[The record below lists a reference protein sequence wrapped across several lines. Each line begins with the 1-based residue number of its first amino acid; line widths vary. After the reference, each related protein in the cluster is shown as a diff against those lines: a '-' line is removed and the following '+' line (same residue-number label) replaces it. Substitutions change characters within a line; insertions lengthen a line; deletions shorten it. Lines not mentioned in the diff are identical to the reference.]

1 MNTNPLDEIRE
12 RYKYGVEVYI
22 DPERQVIS
30 TRPKQKPSDIDG
42 GYVNDSDVT
51 TSSD

>member
-12 RYKYGVEVYI
+12 RYKYVVEVYV
-22 DPERQVIS
+22 DTERQVI
-30 TRPKQKPSDIDG
+30 TKRPKQKPSYMDG
-42 GYVNDSDVT
+42 GYVNNSGIT